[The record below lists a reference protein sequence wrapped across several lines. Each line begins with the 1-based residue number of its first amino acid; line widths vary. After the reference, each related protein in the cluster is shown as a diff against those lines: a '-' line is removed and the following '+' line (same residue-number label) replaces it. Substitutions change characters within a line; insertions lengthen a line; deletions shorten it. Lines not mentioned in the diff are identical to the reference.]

1 MAWWQYLAVL
11 KPLPRQANLPGLSL
25 ACSESWRD
33 NRVMYAKFPDHDDEV
48 RKERLYAQLEELG
61 FKRGRCSEGRQR
73 YDTFT
78 KDRKEIRIKAG
89 LRNPLTDEEIALIL
103 EHANGV

>member
-1 MAWWQYLAVL
+1 
-11 KPLPRQANLPGLSL
+11 
-25 ACSESWRD
+25 
-33 NRVMYAKFPDHDDEV
+33 MYAKIPDLDDEA

-89 LRNPLTDEEIALIL
+89 LRNPLTEKEIDLVL
-103 EHANGV
+103 EHANGI